1 MLQAQLKGK
10 LSIEQ
15 ENLEDILTSNVFG
28 SLKYLPVQEG
38 LLPFLGNAMS
48 IEGGC
53 LAGYFTNVINADYQF
68 WQWLNMSGCEG
79 CEPDVLIVL
88 CHSDGFKSLVLVEA
102 KYRSGKSS
110 ETDEESDVEAIEEET
125 PPKDQLAKEW
135 HNLLAL
141 AEEIDAKP
149 LLVYVTADF
158 AIPRKDILESQKELE
173 RKGLAPA
180 EIYWLSW
187 RDLKRSMKESTHPIV
202 FDLINLITNRYQL
215 TTFEKLSLGSSL
227 QCSWN
232 FKGIPL
238 KVRWDIQ
245 IPKCPWKID
254 LTEIYKF
261 NWKVFKENSMQWRFE
276 S

>member
-1 MLQAQLKGK
+1 VLQAQLKGK

-48 IEGGC
+48 IDGDC
-53 LAGYFTNVINADYQF
+53 LAGNFTNVINADYQF
-68 WQWLNMSGCEG
+68 WKWLSMPGCEG

-88 CHSDGFKSLVLVEA
+88 RHSDGFKSLVLVEA

-110 ETDEESDVEAIEEET
+110 EADEESIEEET

-141 AEEIDAKP
+141 AEKIEAKP
-149 LLVYVTADF
+149 SLVYVTADF
-158 AIPRKDILESQKELE
+158 AIPRKDILDSQKELE

-187 RDLKRSMKESTHPIV
+187 RDLKRAMKESTHPIV
-202 FDLINLITNRYQL
+202 FDLIDLITNRYQL
-215 TTFEKLSLGSSL
+215 TTFEKLSLESSL
-227 QCSWN
+227 QCSWH

-238 KVRWDIQ
+238 KVSWDFQ

-254 LTEIYKF
+254 LTDIHKF
-261 NWKVFKENSMQWRFE
+261 NWNVFNKNSMQWRFE